1 MTGIFFFLFD
11 EAGKEKEKKWTMHL
25 IYEKEKSIFSFFVDK
40 SPIKWSIFVSIRNKN
55 NKEQQTTSNFQPE
68 LLTCPFYSFFLAVY
82 RKQNPVHILKK
93 TNGNNY
99 QREVVR
105 GDTKP
110 YNWFFSFFL
119 VFFFYNLWREQQCI
133 PATNKFFVIPLKCFY
148 GMIV

>member
-1 MTGIFFFLFD
+1 MDYAFD
-11 EAGKEKEKKWTMHL
+11 LRERK
-25 IYEKEKSIFSFFVDK
+25 KSIFSFFVDK

-110 YNWFFSFFL
+110 YNWFFSFFFW
-119 VFFFYNLWREQQCI
+119 FFFFTIYGENNNVFLQQI
-133 PATNKFFVIPLKCFY
+133 NFSWSRLSVFMVW
-148 GMIV
+148 